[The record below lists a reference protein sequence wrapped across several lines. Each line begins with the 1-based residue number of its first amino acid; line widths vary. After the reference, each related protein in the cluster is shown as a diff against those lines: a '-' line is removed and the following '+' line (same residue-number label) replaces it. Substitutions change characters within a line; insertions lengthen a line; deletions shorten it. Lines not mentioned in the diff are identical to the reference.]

1 MCRGQRTEKES
12 SVIIS
17 WEAFMRKWALANC
30 CTKEVWLWYL
40 ILPLIYC
47 SQKYIPGPRSNVSP
61 ADFLRSLLWIFL
73 EKFVGPGTQ
82 EKNSTQNTHVLT
94 LNGYSH
100 YKPWI
105 TLSWNRSTLKKSAK
119 RGKFWSVTHTSGI
132 LHCSLYILPSYLDIF
147 VFDCVIILLHLFG
160 HDRDARSVGM
170 NSHHGLSG
178 GN

>member
-1 MCRGQRTEKES
+1 MCRGQRAEKES

-17 WEAFMRKWALANC
+17 WEAFIRKWALANC
-30 CTKEVWLWYL
+30 CTKEVWLWCL

-47 SQKYIPGPRSNVSP
+47 SLKYIPSPRSNVSP
-61 ADFLRSLLWIFL
+61 ADFLRSLLRIFL

-82 EKNSTQNTHVLT
+82 EEAVPRIVLT

-105 TLSWNRSTLKKSAK
+105 TLSWNRSTLKKRPK
-119 RGKFWSVTHTSGI
+119 RGKFWSISHTSGI

-160 HDRDARSVGM
+160 CDGDAQSVEM